1 MALSEQLIEQLEA
14 LLFSDQLAEE
24 ALDFFGLHGL
34 ICASVVGPLEITKPD
49 IVQIVF
55 GLESLPFN
63 KAELSLFDDYINII
77 SSTIKESLLEGREI
91 DLPYSEEANNED
103 NSHYD
108 ACIESWCAGFI
119 EGFFHAEKNWF
130 SRGEDITAELLLP
143 IMALSG
149 LFDSDEFM
157 MIRDNEKLMSQFEE
171 IMPDQLV
178 DIFLFFHSD

>member
-1 MALSEQLIEQLEA
+1 MALSEQLIEQLET
-14 LLFSDQLAEE
+14 LLFSDQLAED

-34 ICASVVGPLEITKPD
+34 ICASVVGPQEITKAD

-55 GLESLPFN
+55 GTDSLPFD
-63 KAELSLFDDYINII
+63 KAEFALFDDFINTI

-91 DLPYSEEANNED
+91 DLPYSDEANDED
-103 NSHYD
+103 SSHYD

-119 EGFFHAEKNWF
+119 EGFFHAENNWF
-130 SRGEDITAELLLP
+130 SRGEDIAAELLLP

-149 LFDSDEFM
+149 LFDSGEFV
-157 MIRDNEKLMSQFEE
+157 MIRENEKLMSQFEE

-178 DIFLFFHSD
+178 DIFLFYHSD